1 MTVSMFVTD
10 KLITVTGLI
19 LCISLSQ
26 TSVLLYKTKKELALC
41 FLFSFPLLFNDVV
54 QIKKDYLLNGSYF
67 KVGQHCW
74 TVWEFTKCCL
84 YLLLVFC
91 PLYPS
96 WATRMKTFFD
106 EDVSVT
112 YWCFIVDWLNGL
124 FLEFGA
130 QYSVCCYCGYSNLLK

>member
-1 MTVSMFVTD
+1 MFVTA

-41 FLFSFPLLFNDVV
+41 FLFSFPLSFNDVV

-74 TVWEFTKCCL
+74 TVWEFTVL
-84 YLLLVFC
+84 SLSAFGFLS
-91 PLYPS
+91 PLS
-96 WATRMKTFFD
+96 LIGN
-106 EDVSVT
+106 ENEN
-112 YWCFIVDWLNGL
+112 IL
-124 FLEFGA
+124 
-130 QYSVCCYCGYSNLLK
+130 